1 MYNSSIKRLVMTD
14 LRSRELAIAKNHNE
28 SSQIKNSG
36 DCGDGTEKGG
46 DRERERER
54 ETLPNLIPLSS
65 SLCELPPATMAL
77 SVSNLASSL
86 SSLSFSSQVSQGPNT
101 LSFSWTISLF
111 SLPAKSARR
120 ASLSVT
126 ATVAAPAEVAE
137 DDTMELKK
145 YVKSRLPGGF
155 AAQKIIGTGRRK
167 CAIARVVLQEGTGK
181 VIINYRDAK
190 VHLSFLLHCFSNSFI
205 TLFLMCVLL

>member
-1 MYNSSIKRLVMTD
+1 
-14 LRSRELAIAKNHNE
+14 
-28 SSQIKNSG
+28 
-36 DCGDGTEKGG
+36 
-46 DRERERER
+46 
-54 ETLPNLIPLSS
+54 
-65 SLCELPPATMAL
+65 MAL

-86 SSLSFSSQVSQGPNT
+86 SSLSFSSQVSQRSNT
-101 LSFSWTISLF
+101 VYFPRANSVF

-120 ASLSVT
+120 VSLTVT
-126 ATVAAPAEVAE
+126 ATVAAPEAAE
-137 DDTMELKK
+137 DETMELKK

-190 VHLSFLLHCFSNSFI
+190 ALISGNFGVYTAESSARVWGLCY
-205 TLFLMCVLL
+205 